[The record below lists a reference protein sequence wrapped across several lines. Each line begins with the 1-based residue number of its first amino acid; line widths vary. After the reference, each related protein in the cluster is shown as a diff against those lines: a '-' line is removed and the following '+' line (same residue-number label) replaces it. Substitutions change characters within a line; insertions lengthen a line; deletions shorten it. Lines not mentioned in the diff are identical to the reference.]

1 MRRPLAA
8 LFLAFAPFAFA
19 EVPSNPPAWAVE
31 GGVAYQVFVRSFRDG
46 DGDGVGDLR
55 GVRDRLAYLADL
67 GVRAIWL
74 TPIHPSP
81 SSHGY
86 DVVDYRA
93 IEPAFGTIADFV
105 ALTTAADRFG
115 IDVILDLVV
124 NHTSSLHPWFVAAR
138 AGVEPYRSWYRFER
152 DPAPLVGTLGGPAW
166 HPAGD
171 GSHYLGLFT
180 ADMPDLNHRHPA
192 VVDEML
198 GVAAFWLDL
207 GADGFRIDAIQ
218 HVIESDDA
226 IANTPENF
234 AWLSAFAT
242 RLRASHP
249 DAYLVGET
257 WTSTPTIAAY
267 HRAGLDVS
275 LDYPTYRALLA
286 ALANRS
292 AIDLRAQLR
301 ANDAAYPAGAVRATF
316 VANHDQIRPATL
328 LGALR
333 RDPARLALLARLHLA
348 LPGAPFLYYG
358 DEIGMPNASGD
369 DDLAKRT
376 PMRWGASDDG
386 GFVGAWLAPSTRDPA
401 ISVIGQRGDPN
412 EVFEATRA
420 AIALRASHPA
430 LAVGDLTLEGDL
442 PNAVLG
448 FWRTAGDD
456 AVLVLANLS
465 AREVIVSKGGV
476 TPVDG
481 THHPADAPGA
491 LGLAPLA
498 VRLFAPAR

>member
-1 MRRPLAA
+1 MPAGEDGDEQEEDADEEEEEDDTPTTDEALLLEMMDRCAHFLARPSLFVQHQALAVLAA
-8 LFLAFAPFAFA
+8 AL
-19 EVPSNPPAWAVE
+19 
-31 GGVAYQVFVRSFRDG
+31 G
-46 DGDGVGDLR
+46 
-55 GVRDRLAYLADL
+55 RLHAHSRRNVLL
-67 GVRAIWL
+67 PTV
-74 TPIHPSP
+74 
-81 SSHGY
+81 
-86 DVVDYRA
+86 
-93 IEPAFGTIADFV
+93 
-105 ALTTAADRFG
+105 
-115 IDVILDLVV
+115 
-124 NHTSSLHPWFVAAR
+124 
-138 AGVEPYRSWYRFER
+138 
-152 DPAPLVGTLGGPAW
+152 
-166 HPAGD
+166 
-171 GSHYLGLFT
+171 
-180 ADMPDLNHRHPA
+180 HRLWP
-192 VVDEML
+192 
-198 GVAAFWLDL
+198 
-207 GADGFRIDAIQ
+207 
-218 HVIESDDA
+218 
-226 IANTPENF
+226 
-234 AWLSAFAT
+234 
-242 RLRASHP
+242 
-249 DAYLVGET
+249 
-257 WTSTPTIAAY
+257 
-267 HRAGLDVS
+267 
-275 LDYPTYRALLA
+275 
-286 ALANRS
+286 
-292 AIDLRAQLR
+292 
-301 ANDAAYPAGAVRATF
+301 
-316 VANHDQIRPATL
+316 
-328 LGALR
+328 
-333 RDPARLALLARLHLA
+333 ALLARLHLA